1 MTDWIAWFMLAA
13 AAVLVVGVR
22 LRPLGKNSRRGQLA
36 VAGFMALMA
45 ITRMAEPVDTLRSV
59 LLVAQLILAV
69 AGIGFTL
76 LSFRPGELPGTRKDP

>member
-13 AAVLVVGVR
+13 AAFVVVSVR
-22 LRPLGKNSRRGQLA
+22 LRPLGRNSKRGQLA

-45 ITRMAEPVDTLRSV
+45 VTRMTDPVDPLRSL